1 MTEASNLS
9 RPVRVILIVIGTV
22 FVGLGIIGLLLPVVP
37 TTPFLLVAAACYAR
51 SSTRFY
57 NALLANPWFGP
68 LIKEWRETGTIPS
81 RAKLIALV
89 LIAVS
94 FGVTIVLILKALWLQ
109 IIMLGI
115 AISVSTYLGSI
126 PSKPD

>member
-1 MTEASNLS
+1 MAEASNLS
-9 RPVRVILIVIGTV
+9 RPVRVLLVVIGTV

-51 SSTRFY
+51 SSSRFY

-68 LIKEWRETGTIPS
+68 LIREWRESGTIPS
-81 RAKLIALV
+81 RAKLIALI

-94 FGVTIVLILKALWLQ
+94 FGVTIVVILKALWLQ

-115 AISVSTYLGSI
+115 AIAVSTYLASI
-126 PSKPD
+126 PAKGD